1 LGSALLTF
9 MLFLGVML
17 ILRSVLFGVIPHI
30 MNKRKSKKKNDDP
43 DGEQG

>member
-9 MLFLGVML
+9 MLFLGFML

-30 MNKRKSKKKNDDP
+30 MNKRKSKKKHDET
-43 DGEQG
+43 DGEQD